1 MLRRGTVNPRG
12 PDVLDETIA
21 FWSQRTG
28 QAVSRED
35 ARQIVVNVSGFF
47 QVLEEWA
54 RKDASRDGPYDPLP
68 TGGREGI

>member
-1 MLRRGTVNPRG
+1 LLRLGTVKPQEPN
-12 PDVLDETIA
+12 VLDETIT

-28 QAVSRED
+28 QALSRED
-35 ARQIVVNVSGFF
+35 ARQIVVNVSGLF

-54 RKDASRDGPYDPLP
+54 RKDASRDGPNDPLH

>member
-1 MLRRGTVNPRG
+1 MLRLGTVNPRE
-12 PDVLDETIA
+12 PDVLDQTIA

-28 QAVSRED
+28 QVLSRED

-54 RKDASRDGPYDPLP
+54 RRDASRDGPHDPLH
-68 TGGREGI
+68 TGGREET